1 MFLVAFVVDAV
12 AVVFAVGNCGFLLLR
27 ILVSSAVIVVGAAAY
42 DAVFAAFVCAL
53 TIKASLTAA
62 SNPTAFYFKPLPGQF
77 QVLFRLLAV
86 QLAKTN
92 PDLKD

>member
-1 MFLVAFVVDAV
+1 MMLF
-12 AVVFAVGNCGFLLLR
+12 
-27 ILVSSAVIVVGAAAY
+27 
-42 DAVFAAFVCAL
+42 FAAFVCAL

-77 QVLFRLLAV
+77 QVLFRLLSV

>member
-1 MFLVAFVVDAV
+1 MLRLWFLPSAIATFCCCEYL
-12 AVVFAVGNCGFLLLR
+12 FPLLLLQSVR
-27 ILVSSAVIVVGAAAY
+27 LRMMLF
-42 DAVFAAFVCAL
+42 FAAFVCAL

-92 PDLKD
+92 PDLND

>member
-1 MFLVAFVVDAV
+1 MMLF
-12 AVVFAVGNCGFLLLR
+12 
-27 ILVSSAVIVVGAAAY
+27 
-42 DAVFAAFVCAL
+42 FAAFVCAL

-62 SNPTAFYFKPLPGQF
+62 SNPATFYFKPLPGQF